1 MNDADS
7 LLSRAE
13 IQNRL
18 LVIFPEGSAARNY
31 CIREMAAST
40 VFVALYMGAI
50 EGAGTMFGPKQITKF
65 SDEQAGLRSG
75 PDRLLYVAESVK
87 TGYIGRGAA
96 WYADNTREP
105 IRDETLRK
113 GFMLVGAVVENKS
126 LPTTSPKPRY
136 ALAKDFAALFDASLS
151 DAALSAKIESWRLA
165 HLSGAARARLS
176 IVRAGRARDPGG
188 ITAKL
193 PNGDTIRLASGESS
207 TITKHVLEEF
217 APRFL
222 AEPAVVWVSESGNK
236 VVTRDD
242 LLARSFNL
250 VIDPAR
256 NLPDVILADV
266 DTRSFL
272 LVFVE
277 IVASDGPIS
286 EDRRKDLLRLT
297 AGAEIAAEKV
307 AFVTAYLDR
316 DGSPLKRNLSD
327 LAWNSFVWLASE
339 PDNII
344 GLYQGNGVAPRLS
357 SLLEVGRSPASG
369 K

>member
-1 MNDADS
+1 MNDSDS
-7 LLSRAE
+7 LLSRDD

-18 LVIFPEGSAARNY
+18 FEIFPEGSAAREY
-31 CIREMAAST
+31 CTRKSAAST

-50 EGAGTMFGPKQITKF
+50 EGTGTMFGPKQITKF
-65 SDEQAGLRSG
+65 SDEQSALRSR

-87 TGYIGRGAA
+87 TGYVGRGTA

-113 GFMLVGAVVENKS
+113 GYMLVGAVVEDKS

-136 ALAKDFAALFDASLS
+136 ALAKDFAALFDS
-151 DAALSAKIESWRLA
+151 ALVGPALTTAIEKWREA
-165 HLSGAARARLS
+165 HLSGAARARLT
-176 IVRAGRARDPGG
+176 IVRAGRAKDPGG

-207 TITKHVLEEF
+207 KITKHVLEEF
-217 APRFL
+217 TRRFL
-222 AEPAVVWVSESGNK
+222 SEPAVVWVSESGNK

-266 DTRSFL
+266 VDTNSFL

-277 IVASDGPIS
+277 VVASDGPIS
-286 EDRRKDLLRLT
+286 EDRRKELLRLT
-297 AGAEIAAEKV
+297 AEAEIAPDKV

-316 DGSPLKRNLSD
+316 DGSPLKKNLPD
-327 LAWNSFVWLASE
+327 LAWNSFVWVASE

-344 GLYQGNGVAPRLS
+344 GLHRGTGLAPRLS
-357 SLLEVGRSPASG
+357 ALLQGEKTPKG
-369 K
+369 

>member
-1 MNDADS
+1 MGNGTGA

-13 IQNRL
+13 IQVRL
-18 LVIFPEGSAARNY
+18 QDIFPEGSASRGY
-31 CIREMAAST
+31 CTREMAAST
-40 VFVALYMGAI
+40 VYVALYMGAI
-50 EGAGTMFGPKQITKF
+50 EGSGTMFGPKQITKF
-65 SDEQAGLRSG
+65 SDEQAGLTSAAE
-75 PDRLLYVAESVK
+75 RLLYVAESQK
-87 TGYIGRGAA
+87 TGYVGRGAA

-113 GFMLVGAVVENKS
+113 GFMSVGAVVEDKS

-136 ALAKDFAALFDASLS
+136 ALAKDFAALFDPLLTGS
-151 DAALSAKIESWRLA
+151 ALSTAIEQWREN
-165 HLSGAARARLS
+165 HLSGAARARLQ
-176 IVRAGRARDPGG
+176 IVRAGRTRDPGG
-188 ITAKL
+188 ISVTL
-193 PNGDTIRLASGESS
+193 PNGSTIRMASGDSS
-207 TITKHVLEEF
+207 TITKHVIEEF

-222 AEPAVVWVSESGNK
+222 SDPAIVWVSESGNK

-242 LLARSFNL
+242 LLAKSFKL

-256 NLPDVILADV
+256 NLPDVIMADV
-266 DTRSFL
+266 APKAFL

-277 IVASDGPIS
+277 VVATDGPIS
-286 EDRRKDLLRLT
+286 EDRRKELLRL
-297 AGAEIAAEKV
+297 AAEADLTADQV

-316 DGSPLKRNLSD
+316 DGSPLKRNLPD

-344 GLYQGNGVAPRLS
+344 GLYQGTGQAPRLS
-357 SLLEVGRSPASG
+357 ALLARGTAPR